1 MKYLG
6 DEKQVEIK
14 TKSVR
19 KVEYIR
25 CDGCGKK
32 IMPCDVR
39 SEKSSYVHI
48 HTWHNDWGNDS
59 VDSHEYGDYCK
70 ACAKYFV
77 AKYIDGLGGTK
88 ELELE
93 HENLWTNETYN
104 GYRDYADGYALVKND
119 NKGE

>member
-6 DEKQVEIK
+6 NETKVEVK

-32 IMPCDVR
+32 IMPYDYR
-39 SEKSSYVHI
+39 TRKDASYVHI

-70 ACAKYFV
+70 ECAKSFV
-77 AKYIDGLGGTK
+77 SAYVDKMNGSE
-88 ELELE
+88 ELELK
-93 HENLWTNETYN
+93 HEVVHSNETYE
-104 GYRDYADGYALVKND
+104 GYERYDDGYALAEDDEK
-119 NKGE
+119 